1 MKKKNNMK
9 TNIASIFAAATL
21 ALFTAA
27 CANEE
32 TTKPETNPEAP
43 AAGMTFV
50 GGSAIKT
57 RTSLDVTLPGGT
69 TVDYF
74 WEPSDKIW
82 TADGATGTAQ
92 ITAKSAT
99 ANFRMS
105 KAYTTS
111 TVDVYY
117 PGVNATAYNQV
128 TIATAQ
134 TQTEPNSTQ
143 HLGAAGDCGTAT
155 AHKQSDNSY
164 KFDLDHKASYLC
176 LLPRTPNG
184 LVSTYITQVKIISDN
199 NIAGTY
205 TLTKTGLTGSGSSN
219 TITLTT
225 PGDGSPAIGPYNY
238 WTGATTVPAPG
249 FPLNNAATSQAT
261 NAMYVVIAPGTHAL
275 TIEYTLYD
283 TGTQK
288 GGVVKKTIASAAYAP
303 NTLYPLTANINP
315 VNYPNNIYYMWDAA
329 EDQNYWKGYENVMPD
344 MNDKKNQNDYPK
356 TNADPRWYNETATF
370 PAQATRS
377 AKNYPNV
384 NEWAWYIS
392 QDGDPHYD
400 NTTLWC
406 LMGHLYTKGM
416 WIRKQSVIA
425 AKTGKTIAQLK
436 AAAPDGIDYT
446 TQTSGFMS
454 PYRTLPIGLPAPIGD
469 YFFLPALGNTG
480 ANLVDV
486 GNYGHYRSSST
497 GPGNPMNLYTVGFH
511 TNEISIAI
519 TAGNQRDNGIPMFNT
534 TDEDKYRPNGL

>member
-1 MKKKNNMK
+1 MKNYKNMK
-9 TNIASIFAAATL
+9 TNITSIFTAAL
-21 ALFTAA
+21 VLFTAS

-32 TTKPETNPEAP
+32 TTKQDANQET
-43 AAGMTFV
+43 AAGTNFV

-105 KAYTTS
+105 KAYNTS

-134 TQTEPNSTQ
+134 TQTEPNSTK
-143 HLGAAGDCGTAT
+143 HLGEAGDCGTAT

-205 TLTKTGLTGSGSSN
+205 TLTKTGLTSSGSSN

-225 PGDGSPAIGPYNY
+225 PGDGTLVPGPYNY
-238 WTGATTVPAPG
+238 DGTPTTVPAPG
-249 FPLNNAATSQAT
+249 FPLNNAATSQST

-275 TIEYTLYD
+275 TIEYTIYD
-283 TGTQK
+283 AMTNHGGTIT
-288 GGVVKKTIASAAYAP
+288 KTIASTAYAE
-303 NTLYPLTANINP
+303 NTVYPITANIKVTEYSGDNYYLWDAQEQCWKGFEWTKNLP
-315 VNYPNNIYYMWDAA
+315 GNTGQPTLEPQPAGPNYP
-329 EDQNYWKGYENVMPD
+329 QS
-344 MNDKKNQNDYPK
+344 
-356 TNADPRWYNETATF
+356 NADPNHRWYKEGGGSGRFDATQTCAGLPNANEM
-370 PAQATRS
+370 S
-377 AKNYPNV
+377 WYAKYGEPR
-384 NEWAWYIS
+384 WDADKLW
-392 QDGDPHYD
+392 
-400 NTTLWC
+400 TT
-406 LMGHLYTKGM
+406 MGHLYKGGI
-416 WIRKQSVIA
+416 WLKKKSVLQA
-425 AKTGKTIAQLK
+425 EGNYNSNTAV
-436 AAAPDGIDYT
+436 DGTDWRT
-446 TQTSGFMS
+446 NSNGNS
-454 PYRTLPIGLPAPIGD
+454 WSVSNTLPSAADAGN
-469 YFFLPALGNTG
+469 YFYLPALGFYN
-480 ANLVDV
+480 ADQLFYV
-486 GNYGHYRSSST
+486 GSYGWYWSSSAAPLGFNSAYNLNFDSGRVYVYDT
-497 GPGNPMNLYTVGFH
+497 GGRYVAGRVDGF
-511 TNEISIAI
+511 
-519 TAGNQRDNGIPMFNT
+519 
-534 TDEDKYRPNGL
+534 K

>member
-1 MKKKNNMK
+1 MNMK
-9 TNIASIFAAATL
+9 TNITSIFAAAL
-21 ALFTAA
+21 VLFTAS

-32 TTKPETNPEAP
+32 TTKQNSNQETT
-43 AAGMTFV
+43 AGTNFV
-50 GGSAIKT
+50 GGSAVKT

-105 KAYTTS
+105 KPYNTS

-117 PGVNATAYNQV
+117 PGVNASAYNQV

-134 TQTEPNSTQ
+134 TQTEPNSTK

-225 PGDGSPAIGPYNY
+225 PGAGTLVPGPYNY
-238 WTGATTVPAPG
+238 DGTPTTVPAPG
-249 FPLNNAATSQAT
+249 FPLNNATTSQST

-275 TIEYTLYD
+275 TIEYTLFD
-283 TGTQK
+283 AMTNSK
-288 GGVVKKTIASAAYAP
+288 GILTKTITSANYAE
-303 NTLYPLTANINP
+303 NTVYPITANIKFTE
-315 VNYPNNIYYMWDAA
+315 YPSDGYYMWDAA
-329 EDQNYWKGYENVMPD
+329 EGQQYWKDHEWNKSGYIAEVD
-344 MNDKKNQNDYPK
+344 QSTVEHQTSSAYPK
-356 TNADPRWYNETATF
+356 NNTDLRWYRKDTST
-370 PAQATRS
+370 PAPAANRS
-377 AKNYPNV
+377 AKDCPNV
-384 NEWAWYIS
+384 NECIWYAM
-392 QDGDPHYD
+392 QGDPHWD
-400 NTTLWC
+400 DELWTM
-406 LMGHLYTKGM
+406 MGHLYAGGI
-416 WIRKQSVIA
+416 W
-425 AKTGKTIAQLK
+425 LK
-436 AAAPDGIDYT
+436 KKANI
-446 TQTSGFMS
+446 SGFNAANYNGTD
-454 PYRTLPIGLPAPIGD
+454 YRSNPFASIQNSIITQGKPSNLSN
-469 YFFLPALGNTG
+469 YFYLPALGLYDNGVLSG
-480 ANLVDV
+480 AGLW
-486 GNYGHYRSSST
+486 GCYWSST
-497 GPGNPMNLYTVGFH
+497 PVPWNVIDTRLLLFSRNNVVVMYLNRDAGHQLW
-511 TNEISIAI
+511 
-519 TAGNQRDNGIPMFNT
+519 TAQ
-534 TDEDKYRPNGL
+534 

>member
-1 MKKKNNMK
+1 MKNDMNMK
-9 TNIASIFAAATL
+9 TNITSIFAATL
-21 ALFTAA
+21 VLFTAS

-32 TTKPETNPEAP
+32 TTKQDANQET
-43 AAGMTFV
+43 AAGTNFV

-74 WEPSDKIW
+74 WESGDKIW

-128 TIATAQ
+128 TIATTQ
-134 TQTEPNSTQ
+134 TQTAPNSTK

-184 LVSTYITQVKIISDN
+184 LVSTYITQVKITSDN

-219 TITLTT
+219 TITITT
-225 PGDGSPAIGPYNY
+225 S
-238 WTGATTVPAPG
+238 G
-249 FPLNNAATSQAT
+249 FPLNNATTSQST

-275 TIEYTLYD
+275 TIEYTIYD
-283 TGTQK
+283 AMTNYGGTIT
-288 GGVVKKTIASAAYAP
+288 KTISSTNYAE
-303 NTLYPLTANINP
+303 NTVYPITANIK
-315 VNYPNNIYYMWDAA
+315 VTEYPGDNYYMWDAA
-329 EDQNYWKGYENVMPD
+329 VGQHYWKGHEWNKAGYVKDVDQSTFDNTTGSA
-344 MNDKKNQNDYPK
+344 YPQ
-356 TNADPRWYNETATF
+356 TNTDPRWHREDASYPSP
-370 PAQATRS
+370 PANRS
-377 AKNYPNV
+377 AKDNLNI
-384 NEWAWYIS
+384 NEGMWYVLK
-392 QDGDPHYD
+392 GDPHWD
-400 NTTLWC
+400 DQVLWAT
-406 LMGHLYTKGM
+406 MGHLHTGGM
-416 WIRKQSVIA
+416 WFKKKDKISGFTDA
-425 AKTGKTIAQLK
+425 NYN
-436 AAAPDGIDYT
+436 GIDYRT
-446 TQTSGFMS
+446 TY
-454 PYRTLPIGLPAPIGD
+454 PYGNLFDNLVPSQGKPSNLND
-469 YFFLPALGNTG
+469 YFFLPALGFYSEG
-480 ANLVDV
+480 NLVSM
-486 GNYGHYRSSST
+486 GSAGSYWTSSAFFAQSAL
-497 GPGNPMNLYTVGFH
+497 NLYFAQTIIFIGDN
-511 TNEISIAI
+511 TRKYGLQPWIA
-519 TAGNQRDNGIPMFNT
+519 Q
-534 TDEDKYRPNGL
+534 